1 MSTITNRSLRA
12 VRKAERMAEA
22 GLRVAEPDLSALLR
36 VLAPWLILAAAFIA
50 APLCRWF
57 AEAKQVTVLAAWC
70 FAAST
75 AVLTGLSL
83 HLTRE
88 RKPLG
93 RLHEAVNTAAPLS
106 LVTITIGY
114 GINIEVML
122 PAAVLGLTTCILWNR
137 RHTRHS
143 TGELAVQ
150 HGTGGG
156 RSEWDAFTREHLP
169 QLHGSTMQVLRDDS
183 EEFLAGLKLGEAS
196 LPSDVGNVLDRLTR
210 YAGGLR
216 GGADLI
222 SGDFLDKVVVH
233 VMRKDPLRTVFDW
246 QGPNAPGESIAEAI
260 EGLGRYRNKRD
271 LVMLLPHRVLPDG
284 AVKVQSHLLTVGMS
298 RAGKGAAGEIID
310 VSVATRR
317 DAAVVFC
324 DPVKADQ
331 GAGPISEGAA
341 YLLDTSA
348 KIKAFFH
355 RLVHHTIPARAKYL
369 GDPTRN
375 RLGKICREWEPGCG
389 LTWVLVHVAEAS
401 ALAGNELMT
410 QITERAASV
419 GIMIHIEVQKGIHDR
434 LDTNARSNTGAGLA
448 FGCYNEDDA
457 ALVLASELLEL
468 GVNPGAWKNNH
479 PGMCYYQAPGIPLS
493 QQTVPARFGRHADDG
508 STVIAALREYMH
520 LVEPLDPITA
530 ASWGEP
536 FAKYQAEQ
544 AAKQGRAPVQHAFAG
559 AASLDRRVVQARVE
573 VVDDQPLPRPH
584 APLVV
589 SAPPVEEEDGDDEP
603 TPEEA
608 QAQRELAAEE
618 VIGEMINML
627 GDDPNARAVVDQA
640 ITSLSVP
647 LDEPDEVPFVRN
659 DDADVEFPR
668 DPDLPPPSKPAI
680 ASKDEAI
687 DILLDLLDGLGVGN
701 ECGPKDLYAGVE
713 DRAGRSD
720 SWVRSTLPLL
730 LSWGCLEASGHGKY
744 AIIHTRR
751 GDREYHAQ

>member
-1 MSTITNRSLRA
+1 MSTLTNRSLRA
-12 VRKAERMAEA
+12 ARKAERMAGA
-22 GLRVAEPDLSALLR
+22 GLAVAEPDLSALLR
-36 VLAPWLILAAAFIA
+36 ALAPWLIMAGTFIA
-50 APLCRWF
+50 APLARWF
-57 AEAKQVTVLAAWC
+57 AEAKQVTTLAGWC

-75 AVLTGLSL
+75 VVLTGLSL

-106 LVTITIGY
+106 LVTYTIGY
-114 GINIEVML
+114 GITIQVML

-137 RHTRHS
+137 RHVRHS
-143 TGELAVQ
+143 MGEVAVQ
-150 HGTGGG
+150 HGGG
-156 RSEWDAFTREHLP
+156 RSEWEAFTREHLP
-169 QLHGSTMQVLRDDS
+169 QLHGSRLQVLRDDS
-183 EEFLAGLKLGEAS
+183 EEFVAGLKLGEAG
-196 LPSDVGNVLDRLTR
+196 LPSDVGGVLDRLTR
-210 YAGGLR
+210 YAGGMR

-222 SGDFLDKVVVH
+222 TGDFLDKVLVH
-233 VMRKDPLRTVFDW
+233 VMRKDPLRTPFDW
-246 QGPNAPGESIAEAI
+246 QGPSAPGESIAEPI

-271 LVMLLPHRVLPDG
+271 LTMLLPHRVFPG
-284 AVKVQSHLLTVGMS
+284 GEVKVQAHMLSFGMS
-298 RAGKGAAGEIID
+298 RAGKDAAGETID
-310 VSVATRR
+310 VNVATRR

-331 GAGPISEGAA
+331 STGPIGEGAV
-341 YLLDTSA
+341 YILDSPA

-355 RLVHHTIPARAKYL
+355 RLVHKTIPDRAAYL
-369 GDPTRN
+369 GNPSRN

-389 LTWVLVHVAEAS
+389 LTWILVHVVEAA
-401 ALAGNELMT
+401 ALYNNEAMT

-419 GIMIHIEVQKGIHDR
+419 GIMLHLALQKGIHDR

-479 PGMCYYQAPGIPLS
+479 PGMCYYQAPGIALA

-520 LVEPLDPITA
+520 LAEPLDPITA

-536 FAKYQAEQ
+536 FAKYRAER
-544 AAKQGRAPVQHAFAG
+544 AAGQGRSSQHAVAG
-559 AASLDRRVVQARVE
+559 AASLDRRVVQARAE
-573 VVDDQPLPRPH
+573 VIAQEPAPRPH

-589 SAPPVEEEDGDDEP
+589 TSESAAAGDEPGDDDDP
-603 TPEEA
+603 TPEEV
-608 QAQRELAAEE
+608 QAQRELAAED
-618 VIGEMINML
+618 VITEMINLM
-627 GDDPNARAVVDQA
+627 GDDPDARHVVDGA
-640 ITSLSVP
+640 IDALAAP
-647 LDEPDEVPFVRN
+647 LEEGDEAPFVRN
-659 DDADVEFPR
+659 DAADVEFPR
-668 DPDLPPPSKPAI
+668 DPDLPPPSKPPI

-687 DILLDLLDGLGVGN
+687 DVLLDIVDGIGTGN
-701 ECGPKDLYAGVE
+701 ECGPKDLYSGVE
-713 DRAGRSD
+713 DRAGKGE

-730 LSWGCLEASGHGKY
+730 LAWGCLEATGHGRY

-751 GDREYHAQ
+751 GDREYYGQ